1 MDYIRPRSGFQ
12 PCETFFVE
20 DDYRLHAE
28 KQAKQEHEKLVARER
43 QYAIADQLSRLTSE
57 ELRDDVLSHMLEM
70 DVSCYLGRISVRW
83 ANHRYPQGQTLPDVE
98 SIDIQTEIQWFM
110 RPYLLDFLIEAHT
123 AFQLLPSTLFLAINL
138 LDRYCSKRVVYKRHY
153 QLVGCAALLIA
164 AKYNDKKDRVPTVKE
179 LKSMCCSLYD
189 DDMFIQM
196 EWHVLQ
202 TLGWT
207 IGHPTVDSF
216 LQIAVLD
223 EVYDPE
229 VEHMA
234 LYILEI
240 ALFHRDFVSKPSSEL
255 ARAALALS
263 RCILNRPQ
271 PRHTNWAAQYDSMTL
286 VGLSQQ
292 LHQPSTV
299 VARKYASAHYSRVSK
314 VLEHFLNRQ
323 ASLVSYARC
332 TPPVETPVESKPY
345 NGEMG
350 LATPQKSQ
358 QLTAVPHGYLTPPIT
373 PENVGFAQAQ
383 MGSHDLS
390 RGVVA
395 VPGCSPSPT
404 PEAEMQYM
412 ATDAYQ
418 QEAMYMSQQQQLQ
431 QFAQTQMALDPTY
444 VGGM

>member
-1 MDYIRPRSGFQ
+1 MDYMRPHSSFK
-12 PCETFFVE
+12 PCDTFFVE
-20 DDYRLHAE
+20 DDYRMRAE
-28 KQAKQEHEKLVARER
+28 KQAQEEHDKLVNRER
-43 QYAIADQLSRLTSE
+43 QYAIADRLSRLTSD
-57 ELRDDVLSHMLEM
+57 ELRDDVLSHMIEM
-70 DVSCYLGRISVRW
+70 D
-83 ANHRYPQGQTLPDVE
+83 GQTLPDVE

-123 AFQLLPSTLFLAINL
+123 AFQLMPSTLFLAINL

-164 AKYNDKKDRVPTVKE
+164 SKYNDKKDRVPTVKE

-223 EVYDPE
+223 ESYDPE

-240 ALFHRDFVSKPSSEL
+240 ALFHRDFVSKSSSEL

-271 PRHTNWAAQYDSMTL
+271 PRHTHWASQYDSMTL

-292 LHQPSTV
+292 LHQPSVV
-299 VARKYASAHYSRVSK
+299 VARNVKPLWSTTLVAPHRSR
-314 VLEHFLNRQ
+314 
-323 ASLVSYARC
+323 
-332 TPPVETPVESKPY
+332 PPVDSKPY

-350 LATPQKSQ
+350 LATPQKAQ
-358 QLTAVPHGYLTPPIT
+358 QLTVPHGYLTPPIT
-373 PENVGFAQAQ
+373 PENAAFAQGQ
-383 MGSHDLS
+383 MFNLPTVNTCSTS
-390 RGVVA
+390 AA
-395 VPGCSPSPT
+395 VSS
-404 PEAEMQYM
+404 EMQYM
-412 ATDAYQ
+412 STDAYQ
-418 QEAMYMSQQQQLQ
+418 QQQDAMVITQPQQHQMQQYAPQ
-431 QFAQTQMALDPTY
+431 AQMVVDPAY
-444 VGGM
+444 AGVM

>member
-1 MDYIRPRSGFQ
+1 MDYMRPRSSYQ
-12 PCETFFVE
+12 PCDTFFVE
-20 DDYRLHAE
+20 DDYRMRAE
-28 KQAKQEHEKLVARER
+28 KQAKQEHDKLVARER
-43 QYAIADQLSRLTSE
+43 QYAIADQLSRLASD
-57 ELRDDVLSHMLEM
+57 ELRDDVLSHMMEM
-70 DVSCYLGRISVRW
+70 DS
-83 ANHRYPQGQTLPDVE
+83 QTLPDVE

-223 EVYDPE
+223 EPYDPE

-263 RCILNRPQ
+263 RCVLNRPQ
-271 PRHTNWAAQYDSMTL
+271 PRHTHWASQYDSMTL

-292 LHQPSTV
+292 LHQPSAV
-299 VARKYASAHYSRVSK
+299 VARKYASAQYSRVSK

-323 ASLVSYARC
+323 ASLANYARC

-345 NGEMG
+345 NGEIG

-358 QLTAVPHGYLTPPIT
+358 QLTVPHGYLTPPIT
-373 PENVGFAQAQ
+373 PENVAFAQTQ
-383 MGSHDLS
+383 MATHP
-390 RGVVA
+390 A
-395 VPGCSPSPT
+395 VNTCSPSPA
-404 PEAEMQYM
+404 PSSEMQYIP
-412 ATDAYQ
+412 TDAYQ
-418 QEAMYMSQQQQLQ
+418 QQEAMYITQQQQLQ
-431 QFAQTQMALDPTY
+431 QFPPQPQMVVDPVY
-444 VGGM
+444 AGMM